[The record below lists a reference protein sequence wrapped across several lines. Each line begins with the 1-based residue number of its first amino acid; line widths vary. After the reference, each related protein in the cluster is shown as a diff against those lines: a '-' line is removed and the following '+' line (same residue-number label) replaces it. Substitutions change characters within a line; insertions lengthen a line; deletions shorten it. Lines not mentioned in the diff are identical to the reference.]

1 MGLCLSL
8 LFSWRWWNRRN
19 FSLDR
24 GGDGGCQ
31 KRYCFNELL
40 SFLYVFVLPVI
51 TVRLRRLCFL
61 RLCFS
66 LHLPPFSIRFD
77 YLILRCPARFLHA
90 NGNDCAHAFTQIKT
104 IPGVLLE
111 TVGEPV
117 VRPPPPA
124 LLAALLTSQKW
135 SIKAIQEAADR
146 DVFLQRSLSI
156 IQVQTLFRFSKKQ
169 KGKKSESYFN
179 KSSKYSLHASLGL
192 RLDTTCL

>member
-104 IPGVLLE
+104 IPGALLE

-117 VRPPPPA
+117 VRPPPA

-146 DVFLQRSLSI
+146 DGFFQRSLSI